1 MLVQLI
7 LLVLATSVQVKSL
20 VLIIF
25 AQVNLFVLIMSAEED
40 LSVEVRFV
48 RVKGLVVVIFIIEFV
63 VQIIFV
69 LLIHH

>member
-7 LLVLATSVQVKSL
+7 LLVLATSVQVKLS

-25 AQVNLFVLIMSAEED
+25 LQVNLFVLIMSAEED
-40 LSVEVRFV
+40 LSLEERLV
-48 RVKGLVVVIFIIEFV
+48 RVNELVIVIFIIDFV
-63 VQIIFV
+63 VQIIFA